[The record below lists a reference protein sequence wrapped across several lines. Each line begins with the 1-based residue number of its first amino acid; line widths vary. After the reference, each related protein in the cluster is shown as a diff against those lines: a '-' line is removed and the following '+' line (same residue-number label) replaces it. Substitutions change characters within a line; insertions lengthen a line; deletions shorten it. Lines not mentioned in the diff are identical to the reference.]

1 MEKKCYRVTFMADLT
16 EDDVRAM
23 KKCFYDAMQE
33 AMEIGPCWEL
43 QLEEQKFEGEPNPDT
58 DREYEK

>member
-1 MEKKCYRVTFMADLT
+1 
-16 EDDVRAM
+16 
-23 KKCFYDAMQE
+23 MQE

-43 QLEEQKFEGEPNPDT
+43 QLEEIKDEPEPNPDT